1 MARVFS
7 CDLLNEVQ
15 RARRT
20 RREAQ
25 RQAVLKQIWELLPR
39 LAVSIR
45 FQEAYVF
52 GSVLGIKRFQ
62 DDSDVD
68 VAFVGLQ
75 DKDFFPAMA
84 WLSRELGREVDVIQ
98 LEGHRLADKIRKEG
112 LRWTRRG

>member
-1 MARVFS
+1 MARPFS
-7 CDLLNEVQ
+7 CDLLNAVQ

-25 RQAVLKQIWELLPR
+25 REALLKQVWELLPR
-39 LAVSIR
+39 LAARIQ
-45 FQEAYVF
+45 FEEAYVF
-52 GSVLGIKRFQ
+52 GSVLNSKRFQ

-75 DKDFFPAMA
+75 DEDFFPTMA

-98 LEGHRLADKIRKEG
+98 LEGHRLANKIRKEG
-112 LRWTRRG
+112 LRWTRRS

>member
-39 LAVSIR
+39 LAASIR

-52 GSVLGIKRFQ
+52 GSVLN
-62 DDSDVD
+62 
-68 VAFVGLQ
+68 
-75 DKDFFPAMA
+75 
-84 WLSRELGREVDVIQ
+84 
-98 LEGHRLADKIRKEG
+98 
-112 LRWTRRG
+112 

>member
-1 MARVFS
+1 MARAFS

-15 RARRT
+15 RTRRA

-25 RQAVLKQIWELLPR
+25 RQAVLKQMWELLPR
-39 LAVSIR
+39 LHAIIR
-45 FQEAYVF
+45 FHEAYVF
-52 GSVLGIKRFQ
+52 GSVLSSKRFQ

-112 LRWTRRG
+112 LRWTRRS